1 MFWNNKNRQT
11 TPKSQKHSDF
21 YPGIPFFLRDVPW
34 KQTYLLPM
42 HTGKKNP
49 GHSAMPGKISPKKMF
64 MPLHVP
70 RMNRREYPPRWFHPD

>member
-21 YPGIPFFLRDVPW
+21 YPGIP
-34 KQTYLLPM
+34 LLPSRCSM
-42 HTGKKNP
+42 ETDILSPYAYGQKNP
-49 GHSAMPGKISPKKMF
+49 GHSAMPGKISQKKMF

>member
-11 TPKSQKHSDF
+11 TPKSQKHLDF

-42 HTGKKNP
+42 HTGKKIP
-49 GHSAMPGKISPKKMF
+49 DILQCPGKYRKKRC
-64 MPLHVP
+64 LCLYTSHV
-70 RMNRREYPPRWFHPD
+70 